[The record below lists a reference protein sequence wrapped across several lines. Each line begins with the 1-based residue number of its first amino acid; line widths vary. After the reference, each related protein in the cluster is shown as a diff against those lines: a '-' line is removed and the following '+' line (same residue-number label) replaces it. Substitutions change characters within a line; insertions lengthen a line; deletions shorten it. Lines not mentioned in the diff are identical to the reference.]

1 MARFRFG
8 FAVMALGAA
17 WVIVPAVAQ
26 VLSNSIPASAGI
38 LAEHEL
44 QDIDRMPPQQQA
56 ERLLE
61 RAISRYQGAI
71 EQIDARLAA
80 WAGKLTYS
88 KKMQAMLEIA
98 WNSSDLRVRTAAVEL
113 SLASYGLAKE
123 PAQAEQYAR
132 LIKSE
137 TSDRPWRLWMLSLL
151 ANRGVE
157 TESSKRLLLEFI
169 HDPNVE
175 TRQWAVNSLSMVGTD
190 DVIEPLLEV
199 LGRDPSPEVRERA
212 GCGLAESGMMTREQR
227 KKAIPGLLRLMDDPT
242 LDRTTQNW
250 VFQALREISGQDF
263 GQDHARWRDWQAR
276 QP

>member
-8 FAVMALGAA
+8 YAVMALGAA

-26 VLSNSIPASAGI
+26 VLSNWIPASAGI

-80 WAGKLTYS
+80 WAGKLSYS

-137 TSDRPWRLWMLSLL
+137 TSDRPW
-151 ANRGVE
+151 
-157 TESSKRLLLEFI
+157 
-169 HDPNVE
+169 
-175 TRQWAVNSLSMVGTD
+175 
-190 DVIEPLLEV
+190 
-199 LGRDPSPEVRERA
+199 
-212 GCGLAESGMMTREQR
+212 
-227 KKAIPGLLRLMDDPT
+227 
-242 LDRTTQNW
+242 
-250 VFQALREISGQDF
+250 
-263 GQDHARWRDWQAR
+263 
-276 QP
+276 